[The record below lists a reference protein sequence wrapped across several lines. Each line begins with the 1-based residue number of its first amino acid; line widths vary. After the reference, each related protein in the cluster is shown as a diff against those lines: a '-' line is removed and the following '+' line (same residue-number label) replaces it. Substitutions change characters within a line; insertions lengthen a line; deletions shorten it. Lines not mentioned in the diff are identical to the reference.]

1 MLSTNGSHQFRPDA
15 FLIAAAIFLSFA
27 SGMGE
32 AMAGPLTVYGDQASW
47 NTAVSG
53 LTVGPYTGGI
63 TEAVTRTT
71 IETGPTSGCAT
82 SLCTIGSS
90 TITTSGPGLSS
101 LNYNFSFASS
111 CEFSPGCMITSTS
124 DVLLTF
130 SQPILGLAASA
141 TGDSDNALQVNGTG
155 TGIFNCGCSLFFG
168 LSGPISTLDFHV
180 TGYTDNPETLALSNI
195 VVATVPE
202 PSTWS
207 LVMAAIAALVL
218 YRVKK
223 SAPASSR
230 RRQPRAS

>member
-1 MLSTNGSHQFRPDA
+1 MLSTNGSHRFRPDV
-15 FLIAAAIFLSFA
+15 FLIAAAIFLGFA
-27 SGMGE
+27 SGMGT

-47 NTAVSG
+47 NAAVSG

-63 TEAVTRTT
+63 TQAVTRTT
-71 IETGPTSGCAT
+71 IETGPASGCAT
-82 SLCTIGSS
+82 SLCTIGSA
-90 TITTSGPGLSS
+90 TTTSSGTGLSS
-101 LNYNFSFASS
+101 LNYNFSFSS
-111 CEFSPGCMITSTS
+111 PCESTPGCMITSTS

-130 SQPILGLAASA
+130 SQPISGFAASA
-141 TGDSDNALQVNGTG
+141 IGDSDNALQVNGLG

-180 TGYTDNPETLALSNI
+180 TGFTDNPETLALSNI

-207 LVMAAIAALVL
+207 LIMAAIATLIL